1 LILNGIK
8 ATSLISMKTM
18 LVAMTDPNK
27 EVISIV
33 EQLNDCELSFEPSL
47 VPLTSELSLEEILL
61 KWILNR
67 LLIAEI

>member
-1 LILNGIK
+1 MILNGIK